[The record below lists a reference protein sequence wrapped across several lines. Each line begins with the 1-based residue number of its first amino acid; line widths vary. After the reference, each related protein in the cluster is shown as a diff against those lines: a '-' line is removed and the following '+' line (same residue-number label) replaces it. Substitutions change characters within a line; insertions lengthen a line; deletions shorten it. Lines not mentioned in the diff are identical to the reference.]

1 MAFTVNKIDNLD
13 FITLEGAIVPPYQ
26 RSELLQRPGLDG
38 TQITRIGSKGEPF
51 ELISTVDAKTVAHAS
66 QLYDSYLAKVVNQL
80 YDVEQHSVKTST
92 RMPAFKCAVL
102 EVKELEKRAIE
113 TPVGNTFN
121 PPSKAL
127 LVCRWVLIAELT

>member
-26 RSELLQRPGLDG
+26 RSELLQRQGLDG
-38 TQITRIGSKGEPF
+38 TQITRIGRKG